1 VIVIKSA
8 IHNGL
13 YLTHSA
19 VSYDPVGLHAEKSQ
33 QTFGG
38 SCGSSSIIREK
49 EGKRKGENEGE
60 GKKGREKEGKEEKGR
75 EREGQEW
82 C

>member
-1 VIVIKSA
+1 MQK
-8 IHNGL
+8 
-13 YLTHSA
+13 
-19 VSYDPVGLHAEKSQ
+19 KSQ

-38 SCGSSSIIREK
+38 SCGSSSIIRGK